1 MGVAKAQLLLTYA
14 TAHTSKIEASGF
26 RNGPGDLGGGT
37 AEHETNLKASEQ
49 TNG

>member
-1 MGVAKAQLLLTYA
+1 MWPQLLLTYA

-26 RNGPGDLGGGT
+26 RNGPGAPGEGA
-37 AEHETNLKASEQ
+37 AERETHLETSEQ